1 MIGDKK
7 IKNLDPRLKAKLKM
21 PVVKNKI
28 DIIEKDLNKTKEKI
42 TIINDKIEDKSKDS
56 IEIMNNL
63 IKSNNSLENK
73 IDNFL
78 DFKSELDNVKV
89 EINTI
94 NKQISNIVDILQT
107 ITILNNKVFQL
118 TWKSKIGFIYNLD
131 DFKLIDSFN

>member
-107 ITILNNKVFQL
+107 ITILNNK
-118 TWKSKIGFIYNLD
+118 
-131 DFKLIDSFN
+131 